1 LPVSPPAY
9 EGSENQKGNEVF
21 SNFMSTVIELLIVL
35 GIMVL
40 VHEFGHF
47 AVAKLCGIRV
57 EVFSIG
63 FGKRVF
69 GFRRGE
75 TEYQISAIPLGGYVK
90 MSGEMGFAGNEL
102 STGTVAPTDPGD
114 FNAHPRWQ
122 RILVALAGPIAN
134 FILALG
140 LMTAVSMFHNEV
152 QQFLDGPAITDYIQS
167 QTPAAKTGIHSG
179 DRIVH
184 YDTIENPTWEDVAN
198 RSILNLN
205 QTIPFS
211 FIHDGQRTDTKLFI
225 EAKGGGPDDFSLD
238 QIGLVPKMQDTP
250 VQVNS
255 LEPSMPAAR
264 AGLQPNDK
272 ILSIDGVQ
280 LHSVTALLSY
290 LQDQAGKPASLN
302 VQRTAANGTAQTLNI
317 HVTPEL
323 ADTAS
328 GKGYR
333 LGFVAVLPPV
343 RVERLPLG
351 KAMAASW
358 QFNKKNSVLIVEVI
372 KRLFTRQVSVKSLQS
387 PIGIGQ
393 QIHQAAQMPGWT
405 PLIGTMSLISI
416 NLGILNLMPIPIL
429 DGGMILFLL
438 IETIMRRDVNQ
449 QIKERIYQ
457 VAFVCILAFFAF
469 VIFNDLTRLNLFT
482 KLKP

>member
-1 LPVSPPAY
+1 
-9 EGSENQKGNEVF
+9 
-21 SNFMSTVIELLIVL
+21 MSTVIQLLIVL

-63 FGKRVF
+63 FGKKLF
-69 GFRRGE
+69 GFKRGD
-75 TEYQISAIPLGGYVK
+75 TEYQVSAIPLGGYVR
-90 MSGEMGFAGNEL
+90 MSGEMTL
-102 STGTVAPTDPGD
+102 PTDAPGED
-114 FNAHPRWQ
+114 VPNDPGNFNNHPRWQ

-134 FILALG
+134 FLLALG
-140 LMTAVSMFHNEV
+140 LMTGVSMLHNEV
-152 QQFLDGPAITDYIQS
+152 DEFLSGPAQTDYIIPN
-167 QTPAAKTGIHSG
+167 TPVARTGIHSG
-179 DRIVH
+179 DLIVQ

-198 RSILNLN
+198 RSLLNLN
-205 QTIPFS
+205 QTISFS
-211 FIHDGQRTDTKLFI
+211 FVHDGERTDTKLFI
-225 EAKGGGPDDFSLD
+225 ANKGTPDDFGLD
-238 QIGLVPKMQDTP
+238 KLGLLPKMQNTP
-250 VQVNS
+250 VQVAS
-255 LEPSMPAAR
+255 LQPDMPAIR
-264 AGLQPNDK
+264 AGLKPGDK
-272 ILSIDGVQ
+272 ILTIDGLQ
-280 LHSVTALLSY
+280 LHSVAALLAY
-290 LQDQAGKPASLN
+290 LQDQAGKL
-302 VQRTAANGTAQTLNI
+302 ANLTILRNGAVLPLQI
-317 HVTPEL
+317 TPQL
-323 ADTAS
+323 ADVGDGT
-328 GKGYR
+328 KDYR
-333 LGFVAVLPPV
+333 LGFSYLPPPV

-358 QFNKKNSVLIVEVI
+358 QFNKKNSLLIVEVL

-393 QIHQAAQMPGWT
+393 DIHQAAQMPGWM
-405 PLIGTMSLISI
+405 PLIRLMSAISL
-416 NLGILNLMPIPIL
+416 NLGIFNLLPIPIL